1 MQMMIIYRNLGVG
14 ENSDVGTMCMQ
25 IFCCFI
31 IAIYTFAGL
40 RNTDMFI
47 SGSKT
52 KGKLCVLVTALFCFG
67 CMWLLR
73 ALNKTINSTSK
84 DSSFGD
90 WYFIPANVCLL
101 GTIVAP
107 IQSYDSTQTR
117 ALKGR
122 AGAKAFFYQTTRF
135 WVILFQTCLRFTIP
149 YVLYRLNPELKPDN
163 FIQIARGEHVPYIL
177 LVFLVAFVWSVVD
190 KAAFQT
196 THQRSNV
203 MFKNWSEVAGDSLL
217 KCVCIYWAMGYMY
230 LCCGIFKDFACEVW
244 GIYLC

>member
-14 ENSDVGTMCMQ
+14 ENSDVGTMFMQ
-25 IFCCFI
+25 IFCCFV
-31 IAIYTFAGL
+31 IAIYTWAGL
-40 RNTDMFI
+40 RHTDMFI

-52 KGKLCVLVTALFCFG
+52 IGKLCVLVTALFCFG

-73 ALNKTINSTSK
+73 ALNKTINSTPK
-84 DSSFGD
+84 DVSYGAI
-90 WYFIPANVCLL
+90 IPAAVCLL

-163 FIQIARGEHVPYIL
+163 LIQIARWEHVPYIL

-217 KCVCIYWAMGYMY
+217 KFVCIYWAMGYMY